1 MRLKRL
7 VINRLPGITQPFE
20 IEPSGAG
27 VNIVFGPNAIGK
39 SSICRAVEA
48 LYWDDRGPSDRTLVT
63 GLFELGGDSWRAD
76 RDGSRL
82 RWRCGGEDRV
92 RPSLPASHSHR
103 CFFLRLWDLIDPSLN
118 GTQDIASHIRRQ
130 MSGGFDLSRIVE
142 DHFPGVSN
150 KRIRGS
156 RDVFNKTEEEV
167 GRAEGTHKALQ
178 RRADKLEILKA
189 ELNVAE
195 KAACRLP
202 FVDRAIGLAIRTEK
216 YRDVTKQIANLPD
229 VLANLTGE
237 EIEQIE
243 KLQVR
248 VNKLNERG
256 RVLESKRDTARRTQ
270 RDSALPA
277 ELDKSQLAVW
287 RKKAE
292 EFENLERELQSA
304 RTDCAKCRAELGAAL
319 SALGG
324 GDVDQVAL
332 TVGEHGQLFDFLRAA
347 EDQRAQ
353 KNAIKW
359 KLRLL
364 APIEQSDGS
373 QTHLEN
379 LRGAVDALRRWLRAP
394 APDTLSDRLRAR
406 RSWILLAVALSVLG
420 AGLAVFVDPQFGL
433 LVATA
438 AGVMVPVILLRGT
451 KAALEIRTNAQQEFA
466 RFSQEAPDA
475 WDDGPVERRLRNL
488 EREVASIDAR
498 LQRTQITDVDRRN
511 LGSQLTEI
519 EEAEPLLAKR
529 RDDLRESLK
538 LDAIPQDAE
547 LVDFARALH
556 QLRENRNLYSGALG
570 RVHHLEARYASLLS
584 NLTDVLQRHGEPT
597 PEDATAAKVCFG
609 NLSDRNSKL
618 VKALDDERQTD
629 FQLDQVSHDR
639 RGDHD
644 SIRNIYKEASLNDG
658 DQRGLTELLELL
670 PQYRELKKNANHLK
684 AQIDLYREELE
695 IAGEAEL
702 VSCEGATLGRLKNDF
717 SAAAA
722 KAHDLQRDIVEIEG
736 KVNDAKSGN
745 NLQDLIARKEKTRAD
760 LQDLRDEALFAE
772 AGRFLVSTVEKEY
785 EQNQMPRIFERAR
798 GHFSNF
804 THHGYELR
812 LSRDSQAPRL
822 LAVDLTSRE
831 EREIN
836 ELSDGTRAQLLLA
849 SRMAFAEEV
858 EHGQT
863 LPLFLDEAL
872 DQSDPA
878 RFEAIARSLG
888 RLAKDQGRQIFYLTS
903 DPQDRDRFRH
913 ALEAEKCV
921 VAAEIDLGLIR
932 RKTASVT
939 GPTMLQVPLRSVVPA
954 PDGAST
960 EEYGVTLGVPAFAPA
975 LGYAPQHFFYVL
987 FDDLNLLR
995 DFLVNSIEHAGQWE
1009 TVSGT
1014 PLAEKLG
1021 ARSITSQEI
1030 DLRVSL
1036 LGVFCDAWNQGR
1048 SRAIDRDVLME
1059 SGAVSPRY
1067 LDYVVAISGELEG
1080 DPERLLAVV
1089 RAKNDLRLR
1098 GFRQRSV
1105 ETLEGYL
1112 RDNGYLDDRPVLEES
1127 ELTVRALT
1135 SPPAN
1140 ELSDGVASDLL
1151 RRWWVWAT
1159 KMSDG
1164 SE

>member
-7 VINRLPGITQPFE
+7 NIARLPGIDQQFE
-20 IEPSGAG
+20 IESAGAG
-27 VNIVFGPNAIGK
+27 VHIIHGPNAIGK
-39 SSICRAVEA
+39 SSICRAVEG
-48 LYWDDRGPSDRTLVT
+48 LYWHDRGSNERTLVN
-63 GLFELGGDSWRAD
+63 GQFELDGEIWWAK
-76 RDGSRL
+76 RDGPRL
-82 RWRCGGEDRV
+82 QWRCDGEDKV
-92 RPSLPASHSHR
+92 PPSIPASHNHR
-103 CFFLRLWDLIDPSLN
+103 CFFLRLRDLIDPSSG
-118 GTQDIASHIRRQ
+118 GTQDIASEIRRQ

-150 KRIRGS
+150 KRIRGW
-156 RDVFNKTEEEV
+156 RDVFNKAEEEV

-178 RRADKLEILKA
+178 RRADKLENLKA

-237 EIEQIE
+237 EVEQIE

-248 VNKLNERG
+248 VNNLNERG

-304 RTDCAKCRAELGAAL
+304 RTDCAKCREELGVAL

-324 GDVDQVAL
+324 GDVDQIAL

-379 LRGAVDALRRWLRAP
+379 LRGAVDALRRWLRAS
-394 APDTLSDRLRAR
+394 APETLPDRLRAR
-406 RSWILLAVALSVLG
+406 RSWILLAVAISILG
-420 AGLAVFVDPQFGL
+420 AGLAVYVDPQFGL
-433 LVATA
+433 LLAA
-438 AGVMVPVILLRGT
+438 GAGVMVPVILLRGT
-451 KAALEIRTNAQQEFA
+451 KAALDTRTNAQQEFA
-466 RFSQEAPDA
+466 RLGLEGPDA
-475 WDDGPVERRLRNL
+475 WDDGPVAQCLRNL
-488 EREVASIDAR
+488 ELEVASIDAR

-511 LGSQLTEI
+511 LSSDLTGI
-519 EEAEPLLAKR
+519 EEAEPMLAER
-529 RDDLRESLK
+529 REDLRESLK
-538 LDAIPQDAE
+538 LDAVPQDAE
-547 LVDFARALH
+547 LVDFARALD
-556 QLRENRNLYSGALG
+556 QLRVTRIQYAGVLG
-570 RVHHLEARYASLLS
+570 RVHDLEARHARLLS
-584 NLTDVLQRHGEPT
+584 NLTEVLQQHGEPM
-597 PEDATAAKVCFG
+597 PEDATAAKVYLG

-618 VKALDDERQTD
+618 MKALDDERQAE

-639 RGDHD
+639 RGDRD

-658 DQRGLTELLELL
+658 DQRGLMELLELL
-670 PQYRELKKNANHLK
+670 PQYRELKKKANRLK
-684 AQIDLYREELE
+684 AQIDLDREELE

-702 VSCEGATLGRLKNDF
+702 VNCERTTLGRLKHDF
-717 SAAAA
+717 SAAAG

-745 NLQDLIARKEKTRAD
+745 NLQELITQKEQTRAD

-785 EQNQMPRIFERAR
+785 EKNQMPRIFERAR
-798 GHFSNF
+798 DHFSNF

-812 LSRDSQAPRL
+812 LSRDTQAPRL
-822 LAVDLTSRE
+822 LAVDLPSRE

-872 DQSDPA
+872 DQSDPV

-939 GPTMLQVPLRSVVPA
+939 GPTMLQVPLRPVVPA

-975 LGYAPQHFFYVL
+975 LGYARQHFFYVL

-995 DFLVNSIEHAGQWE
+995 DFLMNRIEHAGQWK

-1030 DLRVSL
+1030 DSRVSL

-1048 SRAIDRDVLME
+1048 SRAIDRDVLVE
-1059 SGAVSPRY
+1059 SSAVSPRY
-1067 LDYVVAISGELEG
+1067 LDDVVAISGELEG
-1080 DPERLLAVV
+1080 DPERLLAVL
-1089 RAKNDLRLR
+1089 RARNDHRLS

-1112 RDNGYLDDRPVLEES
+1112 RDNGYLGDRPVLDES
-1127 ELTVRALT
+1127 ELTLRALT
-1135 SPPAN
+1135 SPPAI
-1140 ELSDGVASDLL
+1140 ELPDGVAGDLL
-1151 RRWWVWAT
+1151 SRWWVWAA
-1159 KMSDG
+1159 KLSDG
-1164 SE
+1164 SD